1 MNIFTHFI
9 ILITFAKNGSR
20 SSCGSRFCFMIFHF
34 IAISGRALNL
44 YALCDFP
51 GIPDDG
57 AEIARF
63 IRRASYMLSATF
75 QAFQTTVR
83 RLPTLLASPMTCTCP
98 LFFATGAG
106 T

>member
-1 MNIFTHFI
+1 MNIFTHSI

-20 SSCGSRFCFMIFHF
+20 SSCGSRFCFINFLSF
-34 IAISGRALNL
+34 AISGRALNL
-44 YALCDFP
+44 YALRDFP
-51 GIPDDG
+51 GVPDDG
-57 AEIARF
+57 AEIAHF
-63 IRRASYMLSATF
+63 IRRASYIFSATF